1 MTQNPPDA
9 LPLAL
14 ATRLVH
20 AHASPHAH
28 HGAVASPIYQSATFL
43 SNPEQHDAS
52 YQDIVYARLGNT
64 PNHVTLHR
72 RIADVEG
79 AQQAF
84 SFSSG
89 MAAISTTLM
98 ALLDPGDHLLAS
110 DELYGATHQLLS
122 QHMPRCNVEVTRFD
136 PRQSAAEL
144 AALVRPNTRAIY
156 LEAMSNPLLK
166 LPDFDAILTVAR
178 QHDLLSIVDNTFCSP
193 INFRPI
199 EHGFSL
205 GLHSATK
212 YLNGHSDVIA
222 GCVFGEASLVERIVH
237 RTHLQGACLDPHAAV
252 LLERGMKTL
261 ALRVTQ
267 QNANALA
274 LAREL
279 EAHAARHDSPVRRVY
294 YPGLESSS
302 CHATASRYFD
312 GYGGVLSF
320 ELEAGDDETGGTA
333 RALKL
338 VNNLALA
345 HYAPSLGGVESLVT
359 LPVLTSHSTMSAQE
373 REALGISS
381 GLVRLSLGIEDTNDL
396 RRDLLRA
403 LDAI

>member
-1 MTQNPPDA
+1 MV
-9 LPLAL
+9 
-14 ATRLVH
+14 VH
-20 AHASPHAH
+20 
-28 HGAVASPIYQSATFL
+28 
-43 SNPEQHDAS
+43 
-52 YQDIVYARLGNT
+52 
-64 PNHVTLHR
+64 
-72 RIADVEG
+72 
-79 AQQAF
+79 
-84 SFSSG
+84 
-89 MAAISTTLM
+89 ST
-98 ALLDPGDHLLAS
+98 
-110 DELYGATHQLLS
+110 
-122 QHMPRCNVEVTRFD
+122 
-136 PRQSAAEL
+136 
-144 AALVRPNTRAIY
+144 
-156 LEAMSNPLLK
+156 
-166 LPDFDAILTVAR
+166 
-178 QHDLLSIVDNTFCSP
+178 
-193 INFRPI
+193 
-199 EHGFSL
+199 
-205 GLHSATK
+205 TK

-222 GCVFGEASLVERIVH
+222 GCVFGEASLIERIVH